1 MTNPNTPCD
10 LKKCHDLEQPWTN
23 WRFHHENIGEYH
35 VYNNFI
41 RGYNGGFTVQSST
54 NGDAAHAQL
63 GFKHVVIICN
73 QRIMDFGSVW
83 NFVAVKSHVFPW
95 KSQVFFHLFPRLTAP
110 SQGTRLR
117 RRRSTC
123 PWRRPCSSGRGC
135 GKWGVDQG
143 KTQFHRKHVGFKVG
157 DFDRKRGMPQEMGT
171 QQTQNGSDMP
181 WPTITGNI
189 NHCTCSQHLGR

>member
-95 KSQVFFHLFPRLTAP
+95 KSQVFSIY
-110 SQGTRLR
+110 SQGWQLR
-117 RRRSTC
+117 PKVRGWGEGDQRARDGGRAALGEDVENGGLTKEKPNSTANM
-123 PWRRPCSSGRGC
+123 W
-135 GKWGVDQG
+135 D
-143 KTQFHRKHVGFKVG
+143 
-157 DFDRKRGMPQEMGT
+157 
-171 QQTQNGSDMP
+171 
-181 WPTITGNI
+181 
-189 NHCTCSQHLGR
+189 